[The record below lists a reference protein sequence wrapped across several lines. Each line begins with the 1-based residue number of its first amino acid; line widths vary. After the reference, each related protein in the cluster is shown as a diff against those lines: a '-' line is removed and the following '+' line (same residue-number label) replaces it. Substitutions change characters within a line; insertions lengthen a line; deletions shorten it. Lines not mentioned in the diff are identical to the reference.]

1 MPFPNAVRTQ
11 PEIGVPGSR
20 ASMNPISVIS
30 RNAQNA
36 VTVGAFVWPG
46 TDTDN
51 QVTNS
56 GTGKPLGFAIR
67 DQNGIIPNYLQEYSM
82 QVPQGFPVE
91 VAQQG
96 EFFASSAAN
105 ASSLGQKVYAN
116 YGDGSL
122 SFAATGSAS
131 TNAGITANTTS
142 GSNVLTVTANS
153 GANIQVGQPISGT
166 GIPAGTYISA
176 LGTGTGGAGTYT
188 MSNNA
193 SASGTG
199 VTVTATLNVET
210 PFKVECGG
218 AAGAVI
224 KISSWSNL
232 A

>member
-1 MPFPNAVRTQ
+1 MGFPNAVRLQ
-11 PEIGVPGSR
+11 PEIGVPGRR

-30 RNAQNA
+30 RIAQGT
-36 VTVGAFVWPG
+36 VTVAAFVWPG

-56 GTGKPLGFAIR
+56 GTGKPLGFAMSDEI
-67 DQNGIIPNYLQEYSM
+67 GIITTYLAETSM
-82 QVPQGFPVE
+82 QVPSGFPVQA
-91 VAQQG
+91 AQQG

-105 ASSLGQKVYAN
+105 ASTLGQKVYAN
-116 YGDGSL
+116 YGDGTL
-122 SFAATGSAS
+122 SFAATNSAS
-131 TNAGITANTTS
+131 TNAGVTANTTS

-153 GANIQVGQPISGT
+153 GANIQVGQPVSGT

-188 MSNNA
+188 MSANA
-193 SASGTG
+193 SATGTG

-210 PFKVECGG
+210 PFKVERGG

-224 KISSWSNL
+224 KISTWSNL